1 MYKSELK
8 GNVAQ
13 GCYAKGTPVGSCA
26 RSASTILA
34 VKGGS
39 TECEPPVGIDG
50 FKIRGWMLNAAI
62 AMEPSAELRAHKLP
76 PWRRLG
82 CAPPPPVN
90 EFEPGPT
97 RCFLHPSFPSA
108 ACAAVQCALK
118 YGFQASHRFFLIVL
132 LVRLAGLTHTRT

>member
-34 VKGGS
+34 VKGGP

-50 FKIRGWMLNAAI
+50 FKIRDWMLKT
-62 AMEPSAELRAHKLP
+62 LRLLWSRPPNCDAHKPP

-97 RCFLHPSFPSA
+97 RCFLHPSFSFSGV
-108 ACAAVQCALK
+108 CGC
-118 YGFQASHRFFLIVL
+118 SMRS
-132 LVRLAGLTHTRT
+132 